1 MNTKLRTEEKN
12 DFEKDFFKLMNNSI
26 FVKTIE
32 NLRNHR
38 DIKLVTTDKRRNQ
51 LVSEPNYHATKYF
64 SEDLLAIEMKKIKVK
79 MNKLIYLGM
88 SILDISKTLMYD
100 FWYDYIKPKYQDNV
114 KLCCMDTDSF
124 IIHTKAE
131 DFYEDIDD
139 DVEKWYDTSNRDD
152 DVDRPL
158 PIGMN
163 KKVIGL
169 MKDELGGKIMIE
181 LVALRPKTYS
191 YLTDDDKIIKKAEG
205 TKKCFTKRILKFNDY
220 KDCLFKNE
228 IILKSQQRFKSS

>member
-1 MNTKLRTEEKN
+1 
-12 DFEKDFFKLMNNSI
+12 
-26 FVKTIE
+26 
-32 NLRNHR
+32 
-38 DIKLVTTDKRRNQ
+38 
-51 LVSEPNYHATKYF
+51 
-64 SEDLLAIEMKKIKVK
+64 MKKIKVK

-139 DVEKWYDTSNRDD
+139 D

-169 MKDELGGKIMIE
+169 IKDELGGKIMIE